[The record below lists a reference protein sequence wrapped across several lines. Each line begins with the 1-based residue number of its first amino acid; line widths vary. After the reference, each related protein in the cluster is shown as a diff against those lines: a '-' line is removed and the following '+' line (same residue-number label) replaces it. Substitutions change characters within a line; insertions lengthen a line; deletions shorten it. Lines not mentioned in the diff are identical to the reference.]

1 MDDLEELI
9 GDFNLLTEIAYDL
22 SQQFDGVTT
31 DCKRRR
37 LSTYFLAKTV
47 PGCMSLLKILPTES
61 QIYNEEIYL
70 DFSSISSLSRN
81 LIEATN
87 LHWYYCVDE
96 VNEGEIDFR
105 FLLYDYHDSVT
116 LLKIFQSLEFTLEDI
131 EQLESERDILKEG
144 LKKHPHFTSLENDMK
159 RNVVK
164 GRKSSILSQVEIAE
178 KRGLN
183 VGEFNGIYKLLSNHV
198 HTTPSSIKSVVYSRA
213 HTKEMDLTFTGLIL
227 TYVASLLANMILTI
241 GEMWGIEFAKVESR
255 DIVLRYSD
263 EFI

>member
-1 MDDLEELI
+1 MDYLEELI
-9 GDFNLLTEIAYDL
+9 SDFNLLTEISYDL
-22 SQQFDGVTT
+22 SQQFDGVIT

-61 QIYNEEIYL
+61 QISNEEIYL

-87 LHWYYCVDE
+87 LHWYYCIDAVGE
-96 VNEGEIDFR
+96 EEIDFR

-116 LLKIFQSLEFTLEDI
+116 LLKIFQSLKFTLEDI
-131 EQLESERDILKEG
+131 EQLESERDILKEK
-144 LKKHPHFTSLENDMK
+144 LKEHSYFLSLDKDMK
-159 RNVVK
+159 RNIVK

-198 HTTPSSIKSVVYSRA
+198 HSTPSSIRSVVHARTGSQ
-213 HTKEMDLTFTGLIL
+213 EMDLAFTGLIL
-227 TYVASLLANMILTI
+227 NYVASLLANMIWTI
-241 GEMWGIEFAKVESR
+241 GEMWEIEFAKIESR
-255 DIVLRYSD
+255 DIVLRYSN
-263 EFI
+263 EYI